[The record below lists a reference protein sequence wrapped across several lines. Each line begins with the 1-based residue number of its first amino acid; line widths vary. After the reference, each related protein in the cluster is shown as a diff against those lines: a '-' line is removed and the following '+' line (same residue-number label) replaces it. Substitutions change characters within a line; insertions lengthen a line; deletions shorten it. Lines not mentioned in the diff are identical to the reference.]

1 MTSNDIKQSIIEKLE
16 CEFVEILGEDGAHFE
31 GTIVSSLF
39 EGLNRVK
46 QHQLVLLLQQLVSS
60 DFKTTRPPTTF
71 NDLRKIY
78 VTGKHSIYKNIP
90 VPEVIEL
97 DNHAYVSV
105 KEIVKYS
112 LSTINKLHL
121 V

>member
-46 QHQLVLLLQQLVSS
+46 QHQLVFNALGDKMKSEIHALSMKTYTPHEWNQL
-60 DFKTTRPPTTF
+60 KT
-71 NDLRKIY
+71 
-78 VTGKHSIYKNIP
+78 
-90 VPEVIEL
+90 
-97 DNHAYVSV
+97 
-105 KEIVKYS
+105 
-112 LSTINKLHL
+112 
-121 V
+121 

>member
-46 QHQLVLLLQQLVSS
+46 QHQLVFNALGDKMKSDIHALSMKTYTPNEWDQL
-60 DFKTTRPPTTF
+60 KT
-71 NDLRKIY
+71 
-78 VTGKHSIYKNIP
+78 
-90 VPEVIEL
+90 
-97 DNHAYVSV
+97 
-105 KEIVKYS
+105 
-112 LSTINKLHL
+112 
-121 V
+121 

>member
-46 QHQLVLLLQQLVSS
+46 QHQLVFNALGDRMKSDIHALSMKTYTPNEWDQL
-60 DFKTTRPPTTF
+60 KT
-71 NDLRKIY
+71 
-78 VTGKHSIYKNIP
+78 
-90 VPEVIEL
+90 
-97 DNHAYVSV
+97 
-105 KEIVKYS
+105 
-112 LSTINKLHL
+112 
-121 V
+121 

>member
-46 QHQLVLLLQQLVSS
+46 QHQLVFNALGDKMKTDIHALSMKTYTPNEWDQL
-60 DFKTTRPPTTF
+60 KT
-71 NDLRKIY
+71 
-78 VTGKHSIYKNIP
+78 
-90 VPEVIEL
+90 
-97 DNHAYVSV
+97 
-105 KEIVKYS
+105 
-112 LSTINKLHL
+112 
-121 V
+121 

>member
-46 QHQLVLLLQQLVSS
+46 QHQLVFNALGDKMKSEIHALSMKTYTPNEWNQL
-60 DFKTTRPPTTF
+60 KT
-71 NDLRKIY
+71 
-78 VTGKHSIYKNIP
+78 
-90 VPEVIEL
+90 
-97 DNHAYVSV
+97 
-105 KEIVKYS
+105 
-112 LSTINKLHL
+112 
-121 V
+121 

>member
-46 QHQLVLLLQQLVSS
+46 QHQMVFNALGDKMKSEIHALSMKTYTPHEWNQL
-60 DFKTTRPPTTF
+60 KT
-71 NDLRKIY
+71 
-78 VTGKHSIYKNIP
+78 
-90 VPEVIEL
+90 
-97 DNHAYVSV
+97 
-105 KEIVKYS
+105 
-112 LSTINKLHL
+112 
-121 V
+121 

>member
-46 QHQLVLLLQQLVSS
+46 QHQLVFNALGDKMKSDIHALSMKTYTLNEWNQL
-60 DFKTTRPPTTF
+60 KT
-71 NDLRKIY
+71 
-78 VTGKHSIYKNIP
+78 
-90 VPEVIEL
+90 
-97 DNHAYVSV
+97 
-105 KEIVKYS
+105 
-112 LSTINKLHL
+112 
-121 V
+121 